1 MNTQPIYSNLI
12 KKMYDLPLE
21 DKLEIRNLL
30 DHNIAESKREAILKN
45 FKLAQ
50 LEEKDL
56 KFSSKI
62 SELKKSL

>member
-1 MNTQPIYSNLI
+1 
-12 KKMYDLPLE
+12 MYDLPLE

-56 KFSSKI
+56 KFSSNI
-62 SELKKSL
+62 SELKKNL